1 MMRKVA
7 VVSVGC
13 LLAASMALA
22 SWYDDYDMGIAAARK
37 GQWQT
42 VVQKMS
48 SAISEKGQE
57 NDKLRAY
64 GTLFY
69 NYHPYYYR
77 GVAYL
82 NLGQYQKAI
91 SDLEQATG
99 IGEENLGSIDT
110 LVQRAKSKLAAA
122 SAPEPQPQPAA
133 PAPQP
138 VAPQPQPSRPAV
150 ATPQPAAP
158 AISPAMRQ
166 QAAAAINEAN
176 QAMTR
181 AQSRKASSAPAFN
194 QALQQLADARQ
205 RQAAAKSD
213 DDLNAAIASAGNAKM
228 YFDSAQAT
236 TSAAAAPPVL
246 PPTKVT
252 AATNATI
259 RPTAQQ
265 VHTALEAYF
274 RGDFDQAVTAFKQLS
289 QDLPNNGWIYAF
301 LGASQYSL
309 YAFEA
314 DDNYKT
320 QALESFKKAKK
331 LRFRDGELPQ
341 KYFSKRIR
349 KVFKEVAG

>member
-1 MMRKVA
+1 MSRKIV
-7 VVSVGC
+7 VVSIAS
-13 LLAASMALA
+13 LLAASVAFA
-22 SWYDDYDMGIAAARK
+22 SWYDDYDAGIAAVRK

-42 VVQKMS
+42 VVQKMTA
-48 SAISEKGQE
+48 AIGEKPQE

-82 NLGQYQKAI
+82 NLGQYQKAV

-122 SAPEPQPQPAA
+122 SAPEPQPVA

-138 VAPQPQPSRPAV
+138 AAPQPQPTRPAV
-150 ATPQPAAP
+150 VAPQPAAP

-166 QAAAAINEAN
+166 QAAAAISEAT
-176 QAMTR
+176 QAMSR
-181 AQSRKASSAPAFN
+181 AQSRKASAAPAYN

-205 RQAAAKSD
+205 RQASAKSD

-228 YFDSAQAT
+228 FFDSATGPTAVAT
-236 TSAAAAPPVL
+236 APAVR
-246 PPTKVT
+246 PPTKVS

-259 RPTAQQ
+259 RPTANQ
-265 VHTALEAYF
+265 VRSALEAYF
-274 RGDFDQAVTAFKQLS
+274 RGDFGQAVTAFKQLS
-289 QDLPNNGWIYAF
+289 EDLPNNGWIYAF

-314 DDNYKT
+314 DDSYKA
-320 QALESFKKAKK
+320 QALESFKKAKQ
-331 LRFRDGELPQ
+331 LHFRNGELPQ